1 MARILLID
9 DDAPFRGMLSQVLER
24 EGHFVVEAEHGR
36 EGLERYRE
44 SPFDLV
50 ITDLLMPEEEG
61 LATIRTLRR
70 VCPTVK
76 IIAMSGGG
84 MTGQLDF
91 LPVAKRLGAHHT
103 LWKPF
108 PRQELLDAVRILVEG
123 QDA

>member
-9 DDAPFRGMLSQVLER
+9 DDTPFRGMLCQVLVR
-24 EGHFVVEAEHGR
+24 EGYCVVEAQHGR
-36 EGLERYRE
+36 EGLERYGE
-44 SPFDLV
+44 TPFDLV

-70 VCPTVK
+70 ICPTVK

-84 MTGQLDF
+84 ITGQLDF
-91 LPVAKRLGAHHT
+91 LPVAKRLGTHHT

-108 PRQELLDAVRILVEG
+108 PRQELLDAVHTLLES
-123 QDA
+123 QDT